1 MFKKIIEKLYWKTIF
16 NDKFWGEEI
25 PAKSAKET
33 RDFYTINKMMEYDS
47 LVEYFNRTKRRLMVK
62 SAKTSLDFS
71 KSARID
77 AAKYMGAIW
86 MLDTINE
93 KFKRSFTN
101 HEIQREIDQNKIKQL
116 NKKRN
121 EK

>member
-47 LVEYFNRTKRRLMVK
+47 LIAYFDRTKRRLMVK
-62 SAKTSLDFS
+62 SAKTSVNFE
-71 KSARID
+71 KRARLD

-93 KFKRSFTN
+93 KFKRSFVN
-101 HEIQREIDQNKIKQL
+101 HEAQRAIDQKKIKSL
-116 NKKRN
+116 NKK
-121 EK
+121 